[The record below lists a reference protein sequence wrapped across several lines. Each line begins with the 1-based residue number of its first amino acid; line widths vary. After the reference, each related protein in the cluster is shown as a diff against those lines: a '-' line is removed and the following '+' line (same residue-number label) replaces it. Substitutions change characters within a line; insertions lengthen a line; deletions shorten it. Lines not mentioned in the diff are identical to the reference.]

1 MKSSTTIKP
10 LGARVLVEV
19 VEAEQKTA
27 SGIIIPDSAKEKP
40 QKATV
45 VAVGNGTEKEKMEVK
60 AGDVVLYSKYA
71 GTEISYDDKEYLILN
86 QTDILA
92 IV

>member
-1 MKSSTTIKP
+1 MANTTIKP

-27 SGIIIPDSAKEKP
+27 SGLIIPDSAKEKP
-40 QKATV
+40 QRAKV
-45 VAVGNGTEKEKMEVK
+45 IAVGNGTEGEKMEVK
-60 AGDVVLYSKYA
+60 EGDVVLYGKYA
-71 GTEISYDDKEYLILN
+71 GTVIEDENHSYLILN

>member
-1 MKSSTTIKP
+1 MANTTIKP

-19 VEAEQKTA
+19 VDAEQKTA
-27 SGIIIPDSAKEKP
+27 SGLIIPDSAKEKP
-40 QKATV
+40 QRAKV
-45 VAVGNGTEKEKMEVK
+45 IAVGIGAEGEKMEVK
-60 AGDVVLYSKYA
+60 EGDVVLYGKYA
-71 GTEISYDDKEYLILN
+71 GTEIDDEGRTYLILN